1 MKLIVAVVRPF
12 RMDEIVA
19 ALEELEGFPGMT
31 VVDSEGFGQRMRT
44 PDDAINPFRLNK
56 RIEIACDEEM
66 ATSIIAAIRQHAHT
80 GKKGD
85 GLIVVT
91 NIENLVMI

>member
-1 MKLIVAVVRPF
+1 MKLIVAIVRPF
-12 RMDEIVA
+12 RMDEIVS
-19 ALEELEGFPGMT
+19 ALEDLEGFPGMT
-31 VVDSEGFGQRMRT
+31 VVDSQGFGQRMRT

-66 ATSIIAAIRQHAHT
+66 ATSIIDAIRQYAHT

-91 NIENLVMI
+91 NIEDLVMI